1 MSRWC
6 RLTFAGLVAGI
17 VVLAMPGA
25 ASAHADLATSD
36 PAAESVLDIAPTE
49 IVLTFTEAVDP
60 TDDALR
66 VVDADGIAVPLG
78 PITQDLGADTITAP
92 LAEPLDD
99 GSYVVA
105 WSAVSA
111 DSHPISGAFVFSV
124 GVASGEI
131 DQLIIGLGDADATG
145 TASSGTWLGVGRFA
159 SYAGI
164 ATLVGVVGAA
174 VLLAPGSLSSRRV
187 GNVAFVG
194 AYVAM
199 AGTVVMIC
207 AQADVIGSSFADW
220 AAVAATRS
228 GRWWVFRLM
237 LVAALTIFVPWR
249 HTLIRHGTRAVAAVA
264 VTGLFGVVAA
274 GGHSMSGRHVTVAL
288 AATIV
293 HLGAMAL
300 WVGGLCLVAF
310 GVERNQTVP
319 TAVRFSP
326 FALGAVAALAVTGAV
341 NGWRQLAD
349 IGAITESSY
358 GRWLIVKL
366 VVVATVVTAAV
377 FARRLVRRPAAV
389 SAPVPATLGSVGAAA
404 ATPEPIA
411 PAVRR
416 TVSVEVAGMVL
427 VLIATAGLTG
437 ATPPRQATAASAV
450 DVTVTAVRDDLSAQ
464 IDLLP
469 AITGGTTMH
478 VTIVSAGGV
487 AEPADEITVTAELAD
502 QQVGPLEIPMV
513 PAGPNHVTTNEANFP
528 LAGRWT
534 LTVTARFGEFDQVV
548 FVTEVDV
555 TGR

>member
-1 MSRWC
+1 MRRWG
-6 RLTFAGLVAGI
+6 RLAFAGLVAGF
-17 VVLAMPGA
+17 VVLAAPGA
-25 ASAHADLATSD
+25 VSAHADLATSD
-36 PAAESVLDIAPTE
+36 PPAESVFDVAPTE

-60 TDDALR
+60 TEDALR
-66 VVDADGIAVPLG
+66 VVDAEGTAVPLG
-78 PITQDLGADTITAP
+78 PITQDLGADTISAP
-92 LAEPLDD
+92 ITESLAD

-111 DSHPISGAFVFSV
+111 DSHPINGAFVFSV
-124 GVASGEI
+124 GATSGEVDERI
-131 DQLIIGLGDADATG
+131 VDLSDADATG
-145 TASSGTWLGVGRFA
+145 AVSSGTWLGAGRFA

-164 ATLVGVVGAA
+164 AVLVGVLGASA
-174 VLLAPGSLSSRRV
+174 LLAPGYLPSRRV

-199 AGTVVMIC
+199 AGTVVMIG

-228 GRWWVFRLM
+228 GRWWVLRLM

-249 HTLIRHGTRAVAAVA
+249 RTLVRRGAQAVAVVA
-264 VTGLFGVVAA
+264 VTGLFWVVAA
-274 GGHSMSGRHVTVAL
+274 GGHSMSGRYVAVAL
-288 AATIV
+288 AATVV

-310 GVERNQTVP
+310 GVERNQTVS

-326 FALGAVAALAVTGAV
+326 FALGAVVALTITGAF
-341 NGWRQLAD
+341 NGWRQVGD
-349 IGAITESSY
+349 IAAITESSY

-366 VVVATVVTAAV
+366 VVVTGVVAAAV
-377 FARRLVRRPAAV
+377 IARRLVRHPAAL
-389 SAPVPATLGSVGAAA
+389 SGPAPATLESVGAAA
-404 ATPEPIA
+404 APVSIT

-416 TVSVEVAGMVL
+416 AVSVEVAGMVL

-450 DVTVTAVRDDLSAQ
+450 DVTVTAVRDDLNAQ

-469 AITGGTTMH
+469 AVTGGTTMH
-478 VTIVSAGGV
+478 VTILAGAGIV
-487 AEPADEITVTAELAD
+487 EPADEITVTAELAD
-502 QQVGPLEIPMV
+502 QQIGPIEIPTV

-548 FVTEVDV
+548 FDTEVDV
-555 TGR
+555 TAR